1 MFKFL
6 IPESFDSCDIIIFVK
21 HKVGL
26 AEIINPASLAEEEN
40 RIPRY
45 CSLAKERNCIF
56 RTIDSNATP
65 IATLVDD
72 VVTSQCFH
80 ADLTCNS

>member
-1 MFKFL
+1 MDKLLVVPWSLKKRETIYIPL
-6 IPESFDSCDIIIFVK
+6 IRLGNS
-21 HKVGL
+21 
-26 AEIINPASLAEEEN
+26 
-40 RIPRY
+40 PRQFPP
-45 CSLAKERNCIF
+45 KEDRNEVI
-56 RTIDSNATP
+56 TIDSNATP